1 MEDGCYGDDL
11 APLPGPWSFLY
22 LRVSQSSQQSPAN
35 PIIGIEIPEPRTKRS
50 SPPNVRSV
58 RTWFIF
64 AFPTPRYKGGKEG
77 ERERGREGGREG
89 GEREREKKCTYMY
102 MYYKKCLFF
111 FHYRLKNLFNFI
123 FKFHPSSSSDTNV
136 ASMTTIDES
145 AQLSDSKRL
154 EIINLKGQYSDVSKK

>member
-1 MEDGCYGDDL
+1 MYGQL
-11 APLPGPWSFLY
+11 GPGLY
-22 LRVSQSSQQSPAN
+22 SPSLLL
-35 PIIGIEIPEPRTKRS
+35 GIREGKR
-50 SPPNVRSV
+50 
-58 RTWFIF
+58 
-64 AFPTPRYKGGKEG
+64 EG
-77 ERERGREGGREG
+77 EREREGGREG
-89 GEREREKKCTYMY
+89 GEREREGGREGEREREREKKCTYMY

>member
-1 MEDGCYGDDL
+1 M
-11 APLPGPWSFLY
+11 F
-22 LRVSQSSQQSPAN
+22 V
-35 PIIGIEIPEPRTKRS
+35 
-50 SPPNVRSV
+50 
-58 RTWFIF
+58 
-64 AFPTPRYKGGKEG
+64 
-77 ERERGREGGREG
+77 
-89 GEREREKKCTYMY
+89 
-102 MYYKKCLFF
+102 F